1 MISKKF
7 TIPVLLLSL
16 LIAASCT
23 PSSPPATVPAA
34 TETSTI
40 EPGDT
45 PLPAITPTFTL
56 NQTQANCTDSASFVD
71 DVTVPDGTKFDAGVS
86 FLKTW
91 RIRNTG
97 TCTWNENYGMVFV
110 EGTQMTSPAV
120 LPLAATAPGETL
132 DVSVNLV
139 APSEDGVYTGF
150 YELQNPAGELILI
163 DETRFI
169 WVKISVGTGVAQGAT
184 PVAGTGTGTS
194 GTCTYTEN
202 SVLLNEMFALINS
215 ARVVNGLPELTL
227 NAKLSAAAMRHS
239 IDMAC
244 SSRLS
249 HTGSD
254 GSYITDRIAAQ
265 GYTYSYWN
273 EAIYAQPPEYGGNA
287 QAAVDWWL
295 NDPPHRVILL
305 APDATEIGVGYA
317 YVAGSALGGYFT
329 IDVAAP

>member
-1 MISKKF
+1 MASKKF
-7 TIPVLLLSL
+7 SIPVLILLL

-23 PSSPPATVPAA
+23 PSSPTATVPAA
-34 TETSTI
+34 TETSSTK
-40 EPGDT
+40 PGGT

-56 NQTQANCTDSASFVD
+56 DQTQANCSNSASFVA
-71 DVTVPDGTKFDAGVS
+71 DVTVPDHTNFPANET

-97 TCTWNENYGMVFV
+97 TCTWNENYGMAFV
-110 EGTQMTSPAV
+110 EGDQMNSPAV

-132 DVSVNLV
+132 DVSVNLT
-139 APSEDGVYTGF
+139 APSADGVYKGL
-150 YELQNPAGELILI
+150 YELHNPAGELFLI
-163 DETRFI
+163 DGTRYI
-169 WVKISVGTGVAQGAT
+169 WVWISVGTGVAQGAT

-202 SVLLNEMFALINS
+202 SVLMNEMFALINS

-227 NAKLSAAAMRHS
+227 NAKLSAAAMSHS

-244 SSRLS
+244 NSRLS

-305 APDATEIGVGYA
+305 SPDATEIGVGYA